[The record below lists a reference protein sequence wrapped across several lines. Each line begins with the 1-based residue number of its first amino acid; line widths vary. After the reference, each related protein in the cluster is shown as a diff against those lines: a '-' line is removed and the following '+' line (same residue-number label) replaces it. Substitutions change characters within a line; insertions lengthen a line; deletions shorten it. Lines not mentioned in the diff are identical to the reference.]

1 MDEIEDAGIPF
12 ERVAAIDIG
21 KKEVVVCVRAP
32 MKPGSRRRKGVVR
45 KFPTFTSDLLA
56 MSDWLR
62 CEQVQVVGM
71 EATGDYWKPVFYL
84 LEAQGHECWLL
95 NAKHVKNVPGRPKT
109 DRLDAQW
116 LAKVLERGMCSPS
129 LVQPKPIRVLRDL
142 TRYRRSQCREATRE
156 KQRVEK
162 LLEDAG
168 IKLSVVASDIFGK
181 SGRKMMQALIEGE
194 RNPRV
199 LAEMAKG
206 VLRRKHDDLVE
217 ALTGFFSDHHA
228 FLLER
233 MLGHID
239 ALEADVAALDAHI
252 EEAIA
257 PFADRVAQL
266 DEIPG
271 VGIIAARELIAEI
284 GVDMSRFPTAGHLA
298 SWAKFAPIDHR
309 SAGRGGA
316 NTTGKGNAFLA
327 ATLGEVV
334 ASLSGTDTF
343 LGARY
348 KRIRARRGKLRA
360 IVAAGNSV
368 LQVVYGLLS
377 AEPDVHF
384 HDHGPDY
391 YDSRI
396 NKERRQRSLIR
407 QLEQLTGK
415 KVDLHPAAA

>member
-1 MDEIEDAGIPF
+1 VDETEDEGVPF

-21 KKEVVVCVRAP
+21 KAEVTVCVRTP
-32 MKPGSRRRKGVVR
+32 LKPGGRRRRGVVR
-45 KFPTFTSDLLA
+45 TFATFTRDLLA

-71 EATGDYWKPVFYL
+71 EATSDYWKPVFYL
-84 LEAQGHECWLL
+84 LEAEGHECWLL
-95 NAKHVKNVPGRPKT
+95 NAKHVKNSPGRPKT
-109 DRLDAQW
+109 DRLDSQW
-116 LAKVLERGMCSPS
+116 LARVVERGMCAPS
-129 LVQPKPIRVLRDL
+129 LVQPKPIRELRDL
-142 TRYRRSQCREATRE
+142 TRYRRSLCREATRE

-168 IKLSVVASDIFGK
+168 IKLSVVASDIFGV
-181 SGRKMMQALIEGE
+181 SGREIMQALIDGQ
-194 RNPRV
+194 RNPRL

-206 VLRRKHDDLVE
+206 TLRRKHDSLVE
-217 ALTGFFSDHHA
+217 SLTGFFGDHHG
-228 FLLER
+228 FLLRR
-233 MLGHID
+233 MLDHID
-239 ALEADVAALDAHI
+239 ALEADIAALDARI
-252 EEAIA
+252 EESIA

-284 GVDMSRFPTAGHLA
+284 GVDMSRFPTPGHLA
-298 SWAKFAPIDHR
+298 AWAKFAPIAHS

-316 NTTGKGNAFLA
+316 NTTGKGNAWLA

-334 ASLSGTDTF
+334 ASLSRTDTF

-348 KRIRARRGKLRA
+348 RRIRKRRGTRRA
-360 IVAAGNSV
+360 IVAVGNSV
-368 LQVVYGLLS
+368 LHVVYQLLS
-377 AEPDVHF
+377 AEPTTHF
-384 HDHGPDY
+384 HDHGSSY
-391 YDSRI
+391 YDSHI

-415 KVDLHPAAA
+415 KVDLHPAA